1 MNAGLDPGPVPPAAT
16 APDPLD
22 AVTWVQ
28 YRAAFKIAA
37 LALGEIAAGGPS
49 PAEVAAAALQAMRA
63 EVSRFDASEPSWQ
76 PPRGL
81 SPGGNPS

>member
-1 MNAGLDPGPVPPAAT
+1 MNAGLDPGPVPPAAV

-37 LALGEIAAGGPS
+37 LALGEIAAGTPG
-49 PAEVAAAALQAMRA
+49 PAEVAAVALQALRA
-63 EVSRFDASEPSWQ
+63 KVRRFGDSEPSWQ

-81 SPGGNPS
+81 SHGGGS